1 MKKVLLVLVI
11 LGVAAAIGY
20 LLGTEGGRARRD
32 DALSRLRK
40 TAEDVG
46 EPEIDLRE
54 TVSDVVESGA
64 EIADKVSD
72 AVGTT
77 G

>member
-1 MKKVLLVLVI
+1 MKKLVVVLVI

-40 TAEDVG
+40 AADDAG

-54 TVSDVVESGA
+54 TASDVVDSGA
-64 EIADKVSD
+64 EIADKVVG

>member
-1 MKKVLLVLVI
+1 MKKLALVLVA

-32 DALSRLRK
+32 DVLSRLRK
-40 TAEDVG
+40 ASSEV

-54 TVSDVVESGA
+54 TAGDVAESGA
-64 EIADKVSD
+64 EIVDKIAS
-72 AVGTT
+72 AVGVTD
-77 G
+77 